1 MFIQLHQQAFHLLIS
16 GIPNKSTT
24 GLSIELL
31 VRADQLLIWFV
42 IHGEAEA
49 GLGHVLADEL
59 FDGRVAQNHEEGGI
73 VVAGDDAD
81 THDLMPIVILLWLV
95 PLRRMLRIIKLGLLG
110 VDSKLS
116 LEVFQLIDLKR
127 GCPERF
133 GSC

>member
-1 MFIQLHQQAFHLLIS
+1 M
-16 GIPNKSTT
+16 
-24 GLSIELL
+24 
-31 VRADQLLIWFV
+31 
-42 IHGEAEA
+42 
-49 GLGHVLADEL
+49 GHVLADEL

-73 VVAGDDAD
+73 VIAGADAD